1 MITVQEASTI
11 ISKHLFKPNVCEVPL
26 NQSLGR
32 ILAESIFA
40 DRDFPPFDRVMMD
53 GIAINSLA
61 FDEQK
66 RIFEIEA
73 VQMAGQ
79 NQLSLKDNDKCLEV
93 MTGAILPEGANAVI
107 PYEQVVI
114 NNGEAHIQI
123 EKVKGFQ
130 NIHKKGF
137 DVQEGDQLISSGTFI
152 TSAEIGVLATV
163 GKSLVKVYTS
173 VKVAI
178 VSTGDELVPVNEVP
192 LDYQIRQSN
201 SHVLKASLM
210 EMGFESDIFHIN
222 DEEEEIFKSLQQ
234 IILANDVIIL
244 SGGVSKGKK
253 DFIPEV
259 LERLLFKKL
268 FQGVAQRPGKPFW
281 FGYRDD
287 NKTVFALP
295 GNPVSTFLCFYK
307 FVKPWIN
314 LSYGLENK
322 NESAILMEEFTFAP
336 PLTYFLQVKVKNED
350 GMLKAY
356 PITGKGS
363 GDLANLLLADGFL
376 ELPNQADSFNKG
388 DSLKLIRYRK
398 D

>member
-11 ISKHLFKPNVCEVPL
+11 ISKHLFIPEVCEVLL
-26 NQSLGR
+26 NQSLDK
-32 ILAESIFA
+32 ILAEPIFA

-53 GIAINSLA
+53 GIAINFNS
-61 FDEQK
+61 FEQGK
-66 RIFEIEA
+66 RRYSIEG

-79 NQLSLKDNDKCLEV
+79 NQLSLKDNGNCLEV
-93 MTGAILPEGANAVI
+93 MTGAILPEGANAII

-114 NNGEAHIQI
+114 NNGEADIQI
-123 EKVKGFQ
+123 EDIKEFQ
-130 NIHKKGF
+130 NIHKKGL
-137 DVQEGDQLISSGTFI
+137 DVQRGNELISSGTYI
-152 TSAEIGVLATV
+152 TPAEIGVLATV
-163 GKSLVKVYTS
+163 GKSVVKVYAS
-173 VKVAI
+173 IKVAI

-210 EMGFESDIFHIN
+210 EMGIESNIFHIN
-222 DEEEEIFKSLQQ
+222 DEEEEIYKSLQQ
-234 IILANDVIIL
+234 TILDNDVIIL

-253 DFIPEV
+253 DFVPEV

-268 FQGVAQRPGKPFW
+268 FHGVAQRPGKPFW
-281 FGYRDD
+281 FGHRDD

-314 LSYGLENK
+314 LSYELKNK
-322 NESAILMEEFTFAP
+322 NEKAILMEDFTFPA
-336 PLTYFLQVKVKNED
+336 PLTYFLQVTVKNED
-350 GMLKAY
+350 GILKAH

-376 ELPNQADSFNKG
+376 ELPEHSTIFTKG
-388 DSLKLIRYRK
+388 DSLLLIRYRN